1 MITLDLEKSDARN
14 AADMVEMY
22 FFKNIQDLLEIGELD
37 NIEYLRSMIK
47 VYDELN
53 KAAEGEP
60 KNNED

>member
-1 MITLDLEKSDARN
+1 MITLDLKKSDARN